1 MFNLDRTQL
10 EFMEI
15 KFELIIGAKL
25 FLALVF
31 GGIVGYEREQHN
43 KFAGVRTFG
52 AIAVAS
58 CIFVAIAEHLTD
70 DTSAIARILAAI
82 ATGIGFIG
90 AGLIFKDGNQTH
102 GLTTSA
108 ALWATAGV
116 GSAVALNM
124 FIIAGI
130 GTGIIYFLLRMNKFG
145 WYKRMIEDG
154 GEDNENGSEADVRSH
169 RVKEENEKGKREN

>member
-1 MFNLDRTQL
+1 MHMD
-10 EFMEI
+10 I

-25 FLALVF
+25 LFALVL
-31 GGIVGYEREQHN
+31 GGLVGFEREQHS

-52 AIAVAS
+52 AIAVSA

-90 AGLIFKDGNQTH
+90 AGLIFREGNHMH

-108 ALWATAGV
+108 ALWATAGI
-116 GSAVALNM
+116 GSAIALNM
-124 FIIAGI
+124 FIIAVLA
-130 GTGIIYFLLRMNKFG
+130 TGIVYFLLRMKRFG
-145 WYKRMIEDG
+145 WYQKIIED
-154 GEDNENGSEADVRSH
+154 EDQKDH
-169 RVKEENEKGKREN
+169 PEEK

>member
-1 MFNLDRTQL
+1 
-10 EFMEI
+10 MEI
-15 KFELIIGAKL
+15 KFELMIGAKL
-25 FLALVF
+25 LFALVL
-31 GGIVGYEREQHN
+31 GGVVGFEREQNN

-70 DTSAIARILAAI
+70 DTSAIARMLAAI

-90 AGLIFKDGNQTH
+90 AGLIFKDGNQTY

-108 ALWATAGV
+108 ALWATAGI

-124 FIIAGI
+124 FIIASI
-130 GTGIIYFLLRMNKFG
+130 GALIVFFLLKVNRFG
-145 WYKRMIEDG
+145 WYKRMIDED
-154 GEDNENGSEADVRSH
+154 EKD
-169 RVKEENEKGKREN
+169 KGKRNKDRSKGNDD

>member
-1 MFNLDRTQL
+1 MD
-10 EFMEI
+10 I

-25 FLALVF
+25 FLALVL
-31 GGIVGYEREQHN
+31 GGIVGFEREQYN

-58 CIFVAIAEHLTD
+58 CLFVAIAEHLTD
-70 DTSAIARILAAI
+70 DTSAIARIIAAI

-108 ALWATAGV
+108 ALWATAGI
-116 GSAVALNM
+116 GSAVALNF
-124 FIIAGI
+124 FIIGAI
-130 GTGIIYFLLRMNKFG
+130 STGIVYFLLRMNKFG

-154 GEDNENGSEADVRSH
+154 GEENDNS
-169 RVKEENEKGKREN
+169 EENSNTTNKHT

>member
-1 MFNLDRTQL
+1 MD
-10 EFMEI
+10 I

-25 FLALVF
+25 VCALLM
-31 GGIVGYEREQHN
+31 GGLVGFEREKNN

-70 DTSAIARILAAI
+70 DTSAIARILASI

-108 ALWATAGV
+108 ALWATAGI
-116 GSAVALNM
+116 GSAVALNF
-124 FIIAGI
+124 FIIAGF
-130 GTGIIYFLLRMNKFG
+130 GTIIVYFLLRMNQFK
-145 WYKRMIEDG
+145 WYKKMIEESD
-154 GEDNENGSEADVRSH
+154 DENQHD
-169 RVKEENEKGKREN
+169 